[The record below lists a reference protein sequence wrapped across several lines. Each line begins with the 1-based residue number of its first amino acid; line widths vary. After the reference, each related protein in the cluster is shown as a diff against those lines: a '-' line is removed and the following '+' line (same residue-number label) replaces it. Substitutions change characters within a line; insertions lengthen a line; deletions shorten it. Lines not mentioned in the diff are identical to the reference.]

1 MIARPVLLSPA
12 LPAHLIQHL
21 IQHCTHPSTLIVC
34 ATRDDFLS
42 VVAQHIIDEQQQHHQ
57 QQEDAS
63 PAPPP
68 TTTAAA
74 HLLAAPLFQVAV
86 ARHIRVVFA
95 PTVSHL
101 RAHLS
106 VFSLDDSTVPAPPTT
121 AAAAHSS
128 SSAPPTPTPTLLI
141 YGLLALH
148 RETSEWSVQGLSGTA
163 AVLVE
168 AAARVG
174 MRAVVVEPRAYGEE
188 VELGQLLG
196 DEVPILSG
204 GARRTG
210 LALRGGGWAGRT
222 VEVKRVLARW
232 FDFREG
238 GWDRGG
244 EGEGEVM

>member
-1 MIARPVLLSPA
+1 MISRPILLSPA
-12 LPAHLIQHL
+12 LPAHLIQHM
-21 IQHCTHPSTLIVC
+21 IQHCTHPSTLVVC
-34 ATRDDFLS
+34 STRDDFLS
-42 VVAQHIIDEQQQHHQ
+42 VVAQHIIDEQQHHH
-57 QQEDAS
+57 QEDAS
-63 PAPPP
+63 PSPPP
-68 TTTAAA
+68 TTAAA

-106 VFSLDDSTVPAPPTT
+106 VFCLDDSSVPAPPTT
-121 AAAAHSS
+121 AAAHGSS
-128 SSAPPTPTPTLLI
+128 SSAPPTPTLLI

-148 RETSEWSVQGLSGTA
+148 RETSEWSVQGLGGTA

-204 GARRTG
+204 VARRTG
-210 LALRGGGWAGRT
+210 LALRGSGWAGRT

-238 GWDRGG
+238 NWDG